1 MDLSTVA
8 PCSNLKSSATL
19 VNSQLVNLLPVGFFL
34 MIILYHFFRRF
45 IVFLHAFTSFGRNK
59 GLQLSTHK
67 VVGRANEN
75 ENYGRFM
82 SLNAK
87 GWRWVKR
94 LMYGCFVCWFVV
106 VSVVVVVVVVVVFGT
121 PAKTH
126 RLDLLS
132 KKVKMAVKRLQRST
146 EGWATGYSQS
156 TSLTRSKTIPIF
168 PLLAFNFSTH
178 NKQTPRT

>member
-1 MDLSTVA
+1 
-8 PCSNLKSSATL
+8 
-19 VNSQLVNLLPVGFFL
+19 

-75 ENYGRFM
+75 ENYGRLM

-87 GWRWVKR
+87 GWGWVRR

-106 VSVVVVVVVVVVFGT
+106 VSAVVVVVFGT
-121 PAKTH
+121 PAQTH
-126 RLDLLS
+126 RLALLS

-146 EGWATGYSQS
+146 EGWATGCSQS
-156 TSLTRSKTIPIF
+156 TSLTRSKTIPIV

-178 NKQTPRT
+178 NKQTPRTSANRV